1 MKPLLSTLIFI
12 IVVCYVV
19 ALTSISHARE
29 VDKSLVLYLPFDEGR
44 GDVAKDASQYGHD
57 GKLVKKP
64 KWVDGKI
71 GKALEFDGTV
81 GNYVEVPVTDELQL
95 REVFT
100 AEFWVKRAASQIR
113 TWNYMVSAG
122 SLKWAVIYNTDQR
135 VYIYTRSAG
144 NWARRLVT
152 DKQLTTDWTHIA
164 ATYDV
169 KKGVELYFNAEKV
182 GTGAKPPIVDEID
195 IACMVGARAPGQE
208 FFTGI
213 IDEVALYNRVLG
225 IDEIKRD
232 MEAVGGTAVL
242 PQDKLTTT
250 WGKIKEK

>member
-1 MKPLLSTLIFI
+1 MKILLYTLIFI
-12 IVVCYVV
+12 SIACYVV
-19 ALTSISHARE
+19 ALTSVSHARE
-29 VDKSLVLYLPFDEGR
+29 VDKSLVLYLPFDEGK

-100 AEFWVKRAASQIR
+100 AEFWVKRDASQIR
-113 TWNYMVSAG
+113 AWNYMVAAG
-122 SLKWAVIYNTDQR
+122 SLKWAVIYNQDQK
-135 VYIYTRSAG
+135 VYIYTRSG
-144 NWARRLVT
+144 GSWAQRLVT
-152 DKQLTTDWTHIA
+152 GEPLTEEWTHIA
-164 ATYDV
+164 ATYNV
-169 KKGVELYFNAEKV
+169 KKGVELYFNGKKA
-182 GTGAKPPIVDEID
+182 GDGPKPPPVDEID
-195 IACMVGARAPGQE
+195 ISCMVGARTPGQE

-213 IDEVALYNRVLG
+213 IDEVALYNRIL
-225 IDEIKRD
+225 DLNEIKRD
-232 MEAVGGTAVL
+232 MEAVGGAAVL

-250 WGKIKEK
+250 WGRIKAK